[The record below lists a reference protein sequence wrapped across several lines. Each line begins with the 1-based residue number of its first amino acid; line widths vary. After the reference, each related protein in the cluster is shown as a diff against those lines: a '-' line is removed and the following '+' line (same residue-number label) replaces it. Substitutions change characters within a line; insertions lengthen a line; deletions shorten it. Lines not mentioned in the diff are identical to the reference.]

1 MDGTQSFRIFGTSDI
16 KNIDV
21 DIVNGQNVIYWED
34 IEQVFPKVGHICNCS
49 SVVKLVRDS
58 NRTRQREIS
67 GKWSGL
73 FSIEGFIMIEV

>member
-1 MDGTQSFRIFGTSDI
+1 MKETQSFRIAGTTDI

-34 IEQVFPKVGHICNCS
+34 IEQVFPKVEHICNGS

-58 NRTRQREIS
+58 NRIR
-67 GKWSGL
+67 
-73 FSIEGFIMIEV
+73 